1 MDLATRAAYRSSA
14 PNGSSLRTLPI
25 KTTLTLVV
33 MLPALAAAET
43 TIAWDQADK
52 HLGEEA
58 TVEGRVVDVHCSP
71 ISCLLAFE
79 PTYNRFTAVV
89 QARSFDA
96 LPPADLERRFKG
108 QHVLVH
114 GTIRQNDGKPEIEV
128 ASPDALSLAGARRRA
143 ERGAERGPESAPR
156 AQFEAAQRL
165 ADVLTRI
172 EDLTERLAGVEE
184 RLDALLAQMEQR
196 SEALAAAEASQAP
209 PPPASEAPPP
219 PAYQA
224 LRSVKRGMS
233 RADVQ
238 RLAGPP
244 QYAESNGG
252 GWTTWYWS
260 DGRSVSFDGR
270 GRVQALNGF
279 GQ

>member
-1 MDLATRAAYRSSA
+1 LRA
-14 PNGSSLRTLPI
+14 LPI
-25 KTTLTLVV
+25 TLLVA
-33 MLPALAAAET
+33 LPALAAAEA
-43 TIAWDQADK
+43 TITWEEADK
-52 HLGEEA
+52 HVGEQA

-79 PTYNRFTAVV
+79 PTFNRFTAVV

-96 LPPADLERRFKG
+96 LPPAELERRYKG

-114 GTIRQNDGKPEIEV
+114 GTIRKNDGKPEIEV
-128 ASPDALSLAGARRRA
+128 ASSEALSLAGARRR
-143 ERGAERGPESAPR
+143 EERGPEGAPR
-156 AQFEAAQRL
+156 AQAEAAQRL

-184 RLDALLAQMEQR
+184 RLDTLLAQMEQR
-196 SEALAAAEASQAP
+196 NAALAAAEGAQAP
-209 PPPASEAPPP
+209 PPPPASAAR

-224 LRSVKRGMS
+224 IRSVKRGMS
-233 RADVQ
+233 RADVE

-244 QYAESNGG
+244 QYAEANSG
-252 GWTTWYWS
+252 GWTTWYWA

-279 GQ
+279 GTP